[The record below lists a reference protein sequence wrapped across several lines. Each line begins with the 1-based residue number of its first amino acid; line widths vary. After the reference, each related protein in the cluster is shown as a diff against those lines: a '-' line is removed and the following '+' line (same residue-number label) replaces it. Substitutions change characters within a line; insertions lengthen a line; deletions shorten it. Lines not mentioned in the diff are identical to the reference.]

1 MTEEVRTGKRRYVKL
16 LVISKICLIF
26 AMILLALIIFGPTM
40 LEISI
45 ERIYVLTIIVP
56 IIIVLLI
63 PIMIYWIL
71 PKEN

>member
-56 IIIVLLI
+56 TIIILLI

>member
-1 MTEEVRTGKRRYVKL
+1 M
-16 LVISKICLIF
+16 
-26 AMILLALIIFGPTM
+26 MLLALISFGPQIG
-40 LEISI
+40 ISI

-56 IIIVLLI
+56 IIIILLI

>member
-1 MTEEVRTGKRRYVKL
+1 MTKEKRRYVKL
-16 LVISKICLIF
+16 LVISKVCLIF
-26 AMILLALIIFGPTM
+26 AMMLLALISFGPQIG
-40 LEISI
+40 ISI

-56 IIIVLLI
+56 IIIILLI

>member
-26 AMILLALIIFGPTM
+26 AMMLLALIIFGPTM